1 VAEHAPPDDGV
12 MVWSPVAARGDVR
25 KWRLHACGCARIGF
39 PPRAAKKWLAFLDLA
54 ERYADGEITTE
65 EFTREQAPFHRGR
78 RPRLTGVSGDFDLA
92 LRDSETLASTWSD
105 LVIKA
110 NRSYEPGDHQYDLV
124 LPRFRVLT
132 DLIGP
137 DPLPD
142 FDPTWRTSTAVALA
156 QGMYESRDFGTM
168 PILADA
174 LQDAGCGDAAIL
186 HHCQDTEQLHVR
198 GCWLVDLVLGRPQ
211 GPPVKKR
218 SRRRRTT

>member
-1 VAEHAPPDDGV
+1 

-25 KWRLHACGCARIGF
+25 KWRLHACGCARTHF

-54 ERYADGEITTE
+54 ERYADGEITAE
-65 EFTREQAPFHRGR
+65 EFTQAQAPFHRGR

-92 LRDSETLASTWSD
+92 LRDSENLATTWRD
-105 LVIKA
+105 LVIAA

-137 DPLPD
+137 GPLPE
-142 FDPTWRTSTAVALA
+142 FDPSWRTSTAVALA
-156 QGMYESRDFGTM
+156 QGMYDSRDFGAM

-174 LQDAGCGDAAIL
+174 LQDAGCGDAVIVR
-186 HHCQDTEQLHVR
+186 HCQDTGQLHVR
-198 GCWLVDLVLGRPQ
+198 GCWVVDLVLGRPQ
-211 GPPVKKR
+211 GPPVKKKR